1 MRNILKGTLYIPVHP
16 CPTQAPCAI
25 LDLMA
30 ENHVL
35 RGFLRSLSEFIG
47 DGAGGLL
54 TKIGW
59 SMQDFEN
66 FVNKSETDTAYESF
80 QRRKREGQ
88 PTTSSASQTASRKR
102 ASEDE
107 TANNPKRARG
117 HSERDDADRSTDAFP
132 VLMPMNSVPS
142 GSNLYSRSSQDASL
156 FSDIMRGPNGS
167 PILLPGP
174 SSPSYPTSSSQVPQ
188 SNGSY
193 QNSYV
198 TPLNMGVETSAINS
212 ISFLNNATTPT
223 IPQQSRPSVAS
234 LDELEPIDPKNVEAQ
249 KLISFVAFQS
259 QPLACSPSLGFRY
272 HLDNYKRNSAYC
284 LPASLRPTLV
294 QRYAPS
300 HSLPSPGLTYLSG
313 RFPTVHEFHPGF
325 HLSV

>member
-16 CPTQAPCAI
+16 CSTQAPCAI

-88 PTTSSASQTASRKR
+88 ATTSSGSQTASRKR
-102 ASEDE
+102 ASEDD

-117 HSERDDADRSTDAFP
+117 HSERDDADRSADAFP
-132 VLMPMNSVPS
+132 VLMPMNS
-142 GSNLYSRSSQDASL
+142 GSNLYSRSSQEASL

-188 SNGSY
+188 SNGGF

-198 TPLNMGVETSAINS
+198 TPLNMGVETTAINS
-212 ISFLNNATTPT
+212 MSFVNNATTPT
-223 IPQQSRPSVAS
+223 IPQQSRPSVTS

-249 KLISFVAFQS
+249 KLISFVAFRGPS
-259 QPLACSPSLGFRY
+259 PFAYSPSLGFRY

-294 QRYAPS
+294 QRYAS
-300 HSLPSPGLTYLSG
+300 SLPLSSHA
-313 RFPTVHEFHPGF
+313 R
-325 HLSV
+325 